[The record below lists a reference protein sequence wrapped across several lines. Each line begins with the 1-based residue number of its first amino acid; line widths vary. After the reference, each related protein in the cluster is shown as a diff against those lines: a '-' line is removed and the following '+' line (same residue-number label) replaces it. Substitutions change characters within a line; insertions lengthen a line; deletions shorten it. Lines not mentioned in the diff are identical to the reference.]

1 MAALFRR
8 KKDPKKESSKPS
20 KPVPAKEPLKS
31 IQELKASA
39 RPSKLVAAHAVEPRE
54 KSQRETVRRKVA
66 AMAKTATEEKSQA
79 AEPQTAPVQSYRE
92 APREMPKELPDGYGD
107 NHIYLMVR
115 DPYWLY
121 SYWEIQRDYHESK
134 LRELGGNWN
143 EVNAVLRVYDVTDPS
158 RKTSYDI
165 YLHGLVKNWY
175 VNVQPNRSYFVEI
188 GLLHRDGRYVV
199 LARSNQITTP
209 RSGMSEVID
218 EHWMG
223 IDFDK
228 MYALS
233 GGFQV
238 GKSSMELQ
246 KLMEERLMGAISSG
260 SGAGLLSS
268 MASPVKK
275 QIGKQRKF
283 WFILD
288 CELIVYGATEPD
300 ARVTLQGRE
309 IKLRPDGT
317 FSLRFALPD
326 GHYVLDA
333 HAYSADGIEERIIT
347 PIVDRRTERPAP
359 ILKPTD

>member
-8 KKDPKKESSKPS
+8 KKKDSEDDKKAKAKKLE
-20 KPVPAKEPLKS
+20 PVKEPVKS
-31 IQELKASA
+31 IQDLKASA
-39 RPSKLVAAHAVEPRE
+39 RPSKLVPSPVVDEKIKQAV
-54 KSQRETVRRKVA
+54 VRKKVA
-66 AMAKTATEEKSQA
+66 ASENEKQVSAKLVKAPPPA
-79 AEPQTAPVQSYRE
+79 PQPVYRE
-92 APREMPKELPDGYGD
+92 TPRELPDSYGD

-115 DPYWLY
+115 DPHWLY
-121 SYWEIQRDYHESK
+121 SYWEIQKDYHEAK

-143 EVNAVLRVYDVTDPS
+143 EVNAVLRVYDVSDENH
-158 RKTSYDI
+158 KTFYDV
-165 YLHGLVKNWY
+165 YLHGIVKNWY
-175 VNVQPNRSYFVEI
+175 LNVEPNHSYYVEI
-188 GLLHRDGRYVV
+188 GLLHRDGRFIA
-199 LARSNQITTP
+199 LACSNRITTP
-209 RSGMSEVID
+209 RAGMSEVID

-238 GKSSMELQ
+238 GKSSAELQ
-246 KLMEERLMGAISSG
+246 KMMEERLMGAISSG

-268 MASPVKK
+268 MASPVK
-275 QIGKQRKF
+275 IPGKKRGF

-347 PIVDRRTERPAP
+347 PVVDRRTERPAP